1 MLSDTPPTY
10 VGTKRRT
17 GPIDFHINKM
27 RALNLSAKYMKKVEA
42 ELRGLPGTFNDL
54 PVTPLMNI
62 GEMVDSSAFDQVNKA
77 TADALKGKRMREM
90 ASKTAKQAS
99 GSARRAAES
108 VADAGARAT
117 QAQQRRMEMVRRV
130 QERIRA
136 EQQRRREARFTFPFP
151 RYDDAWGPL
160 PRDGM

>member
-1 MLSDTPPTY
+1 
-10 VGTKRRT
+10 
-17 GPIDFHINKM
+17 M
-27 RALNLSAKYMKKVEA
+27 RAFNLSAKYMKKVEE
-42 ELRGLPGTFNDL
+42 ELRGLPGSFNDL
-54 PVTPLMNI
+54 SVTPLMNI
-62 GEMVDSSAFDQVNKA
+62 GEMVDSSAFDPVNKA
-77 TADALKGKRMREM
+77 TADAPKGKRMRKM
-90 ASKTAKQAS
+90 ASQTAKQAS
-99 GSARRAAES
+99 GTARRAAES

-130 QERIRA
+130 QERMRA

>member
-17 GPIDFHINKM
+17 GPMDFHINKM

-77 TADALKGKRMREM
+77 TADALKGKRMRKM
-90 ASKTAKQAS
+90 ASQTILTLRIS
-99 GSARRAAES
+99 LC
-108 VADAGARAT
+108 T
-117 QAQQRRMEMVRRV
+117 QTPMLTPNKPPVSRWLYQHS
-130 QERIRA
+130 
-136 EQQRRREARFTFPFP
+136 
-151 RYDDAWGPL
+151 
-160 PRDGM
+160 

>member
-1 MLSDTPPTY
+1 MLPHTPPTY

-17 GPIDFHINKM
+17 GPMDFHINKM

-77 TADALKGKRMREM
+77 TADALKGKRMRKM

-99 GSARRAAES
+99 GTARRAAES
-108 VADAGARAT
+108 VADAGRGPCNTSTTATNGNGQACTGTNACRAT
-117 QAQQRRMEMVRRV
+117 TAEGGTVHLPVPKVR
-130 QERIRA
+130 
-136 EQQRRREARFTFPFP
+136 
-151 RYDDAWGPL
+151 
-160 PRDGM
+160 